1 MKTSLRHLTV
11 RRVLIETVFIA
22 GGPPLAIGI
31 LHLLTDPD
39 IGQTIAVGVSVLMI
53 ALATR
58 ATAAFQRAHTR
69 TASEWK
75 S

>member
-1 MKTSLRHLTV
+1 MKALFRHLTI
-11 RRVLIETVFIA
+11 RRVLIEMMFIA

-39 IGQTIAVGVSVLMI
+39 IGQTITVGVSILMI

-58 ATAAFQRAHTR
+58 ATAAFQRTHAR
-69 TASEWK
+69 TASDRK